1 MEPWIGLPMAQEVGS
16 LDDVDG
22 LRVWKRGDTEPI
34 EDLVQEAVAAFPHIC
49 TKPLKVTVRST
60 QFKVQKL
67 SQGTR
72 ESL

>member
-1 MEPWIGLPMAQEVGS
+1 MAQEVGS

-22 LRVWKRGDTEPI
+22 LRVWERGDTEPTWRPCSGGTRC
-34 EDLVQEAVAAFPHIC
+34 LPPPYTKMSVHI
-49 TKPLKVTVRST
+49 T

-72 ESL
+72 ESLQA